1 MSVGDKESMVSR
13 ELVIA
18 AYKNVS
24 DGGKQWPLIEM
35 RGRRY
40 VTTQRRPTAS
50 VSHSILLV
58 KKRVLEFLSMD
69 IVTRGNHEN
78 YGGL

>member
-1 MSVGDKESMVSR
+1 MSVGDKESMVSG

-18 AYKNVS
+18 AYKNVFV
-24 DGGKQWPLIEM
+24 GGKQWPLIEM

-50 VSHSILLV
+50 VSHSILLI
-58 KKRVLEFLSMD
+58 KKRVLECRSMD
-69 IVTRGNHEN
+69 IVTRGYYEN
-78 YGGL
+78 